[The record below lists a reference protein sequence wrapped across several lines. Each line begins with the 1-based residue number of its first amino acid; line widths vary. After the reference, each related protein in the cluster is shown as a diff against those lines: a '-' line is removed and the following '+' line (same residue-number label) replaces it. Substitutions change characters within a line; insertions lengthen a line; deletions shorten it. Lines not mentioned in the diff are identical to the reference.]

1 MEKVICDV
9 CGTDYPETAAQCPIC
24 GCARGD
30 GRQTSAGNTVAAEEE
45 RPAYTYTKG
54 GRFSKSN
61 VRKRLKAAQIQ
72 QIPVPEPEDDPD
84 YDDYDEGEDDEQD
97 EPASNRGLIM
107 IVILLLLAI
116 IAVSSYIAIVHFDLF
131 GNDDPTVPAGSTG
144 TSQSTVPSTSSGG
157 VQVPCTSLTV
167 TDSEIT
173 LRTLDSVWQLSYAV
187 EPLDTTDQIKF
198 VSDNE
203 SVATVDASGRVT
215 AVGNGEATI
224 TITCGAYVS
233 ECRVVCDLNGGSD
246 GPSTPPDPT
255 DPTTPSDPI
264 VTVELKLNRTDFTLS
279 AKGSSWNL
287 YSGELDPS
295 EITWTSNNEDVV
307 TVTNGKVVAV
317 GTGRTQVVAEYQ
329 GQKVSCWVS
338 CRWTEE
344 TEPAPTDPI
353 DPSDPSEE
361 PAEVYQLKINNYNPS
376 AKYND
381 QENSAD
387 VTVHLSSDKS
397 FRLTIVNEDSAIMSD
412 VEWTLSDA
420 TVCSYSDRTVTG
432 LKTGTCML
440 TAEYKGT
447 TFIVFVRVAE

>member
-30 GRQTSAGNTVAAEEE
+30 GGQTSAGNTAAAEED

-72 QIPVPEPEDDPD
+72 QVPEPEPEDDPD
-84 YDDYDEGEDDEQD
+84 YDDYDEDEDDEQD
-97 EPASNRGLIM
+97 EPASNRGLIV

-116 IAVSSYIAIVHFDLF
+116 IAVSSYIAIVHFDLL
-131 GNDDPTVPAGSTG
+131 GNDDPTVPMGSTG
-144 TSQSTVPSTSSGG
+144 TSQSTVPSTTPGG
-157 VQVPCTSLTV
+157 VQVPCTNLTV

-187 EPLDTTDQIKF
+187 EPLDTTDQIRF

-215 AVGNGEATI
+215 AVGSGEATI

-233 ECRVVCDLNGGSD
+233 ECRVVCDLNNGSD
-246 GPSTPPDPT
+246 DPS
-255 DPTTPSDPI
+255 DPTTPSDPV

-279 AKGSSWNL
+279 SKGSSWNL
-287 YSGELDPS
+287 YSGDLDPA

-344 TEPAPTDPI
+344 TEPAPTDPT
-353 DPSDPSEE
+353 DPGEE
-361 PAEVYQLKINNYNPS
+361 PAEVYTLMINGSISPYG
-376 AKYND
+376 D
-381 QENSAD
+381 EENAEVTLHIGDFFTITVENEMGARMD
-387 VTVHLSSDKS
+387 VTW
-397 FRLTIVNEDSAIMSD
+397 TMSKD
-412 VEWTLSDA
+412 GICTMN
-420 TVCSYSDRTVTG
+420 DRKVTG
-432 LKTGTCML
+432 AAAGKVTLTTSYGDQTFTCVI
-440 TAEYKGT
+440 
-447 TFIVFVRVAE
+447 IVKE